1 MVLQRLYT
9 PMLQIRLF
17 RKVGNWL
24 LDFVYIQSYVTLLSL
39 PILIAWGL
47 PFSLFS
53 PLGNLIFNPF
63 ILIFLL
69 LSSLIFFGALL
80 GIPMTWFSY
89 ALDTV
94 TSWWLSCMNLAPHNS
109 SIGFCEPPWIMLILI
124 PILTLAIVHHPLT
137 RARNRSIACFTGLFL
152 IIGAFSIFSRSH
164 NMLSIPCNNGAIT
177 VLCHHKQ
184 TIVIDPGFIGQRPS
198 GKQWAQYEL
207 IPAITKRTGIAHLNT
222 VITLQ
227 PTATI
232 LQALEQMCHTTSIER
247 LMVPYWQG
255 TVSKGMNRAWH
266 SLKKTAESYGTKICR
281 IGYKE
286 QLVPGCPELAIQ
298 PTGTSIKSG
307 DYSYPA
313 LRISGIFTEKIIS
326 ISPARLGYNAKKL
339 LS

>member
-1 MVLQRLYT
+1 MVLKRLYT
-9 PMLQIRLF
+9 SLVQHRFLKKI
-17 RKVGNWL
+17 GNWL

-63 ILIFLL
+63 ILVFLL

-80 GIPMTWFSY
+80 GIPITWLSY
-89 ALDTV
+89 ALETL

-109 SIGFCEPPWIMLILI
+109 SVGFYEPPWLILVLI
-124 PILTLAIVHHPLT
+124 PLATLAIVHHPLT
-137 RARNRSIACFTGLFL
+137 RARNRSIACFTLLFAL
-152 IIGAFSIFSRSH
+152 ISLASIWARADDI
-164 NMLSIPCNNGAIT
+164 LSIPCNKGAIT
-177 VLCHHKQ
+177 VLHHRKQ

-207 IPAITKRTGIAHLNT
+207 IPAITKRTGISQLNT
-222 VITLQ
+222 VICLQ

-247 LMVPYWQG
+247 LMIPYWDG

-266 SLKKTAESYGTKICR
+266 SLKKTAESYGTKIAR

-298 PTGTSIKSG
+298 PTGTIIKSG

-313 LRISGIFTEKIIS
+313 IKIAGIFEQKNLS
-326 ISPARLGYNAKKL
+326 VCPARLG
-339 LS
+339 